1 LNAHKIPLLN
11 DRGAEISFQ
20 SANEKN
26 LLLFARS
33 GIAMLAKTPL
43 ILALVASLFFSTQA
57 FPFTSPVEIKKGDC
71 AKMECAM
78 GCCANKTCCA
88 AMQQHR
94 AQQPIHETSRLDLQL
109 AAIGSRDFAPLY
121 FLPPALRSFVIRDD
135 ARAGHTPPLLA
146 VNCIR
151 LI

>member
-1 LNAHKIPLLN
+1 M
-11 DRGAEISFQ
+11 
-20 SANEKN
+20 SAK
-26 LLLFARS
+26 A
-33 GIAMLAKTPL
+33 PL

-57 FPFTSPVEIKKGDC
+57 FPFTSPLEMTKGDC
-71 AKMECAM
+71 AKMECAI
-78 GCCANKTCCA
+78 GCCANKACCA

-94 AQQPIHETSRLDLQL
+94 APQPIHGTPRLNLQL
-109 AAIGSRDFAPLY
+109 AAIGLRDFAPLY

-135 ARAGHTPPLLA
+135 AHAGHTPPPLA